1 MEGESPFVW
10 VLSAT
15 ACLALAVLTAT
26 VMRRW

>member
-1 MEGESPFVW
+1 MEGKSPFVW

-15 ACLALAVLTAT
+15 ACLVLAVLTAI